1 MKKYIKKS
9 YDFTVNSM
17 ETASKYIVICIAI
30 ALVIAQLTFYSQ
42 WDVIIA
48 DIGNTLISISGR
60 ETANANEVTD
70 QGINL

>member
-1 MKKYIKKS
+1 MNKYIKKS
-9 YDFTVNSM
+9 YDFTINFM

-30 ALVIAQLTFYSQ
+30 IALISQLTFYSQ
-42 WDVIIA
+42 WDVMIA

-60 ETANANEVTD
+60 ETANANEVSD